1 MEIRELNVNNI
12 DDIKNAILNIFSKD
26 PWNDTWTEEQLHLY
40 VLELI
45 ENKNSLSFGFYENQN
60 LVGISL
66 GKVKHWCE
74 GTEYW
79 IEEFGI
85 LPEKQ
90 KSGLGSLFLTFI
102 ERVLKSKEVTSIVL
116 LTENMVPAYTFY
128 QKNGFK
134 EQKETVFFSK
144 KITGIARTATTRRG
158 KTPSRRDTTRAV
170 GKKAKTDARTASTP
184 YGQYPVRLVPE
195 ELFV

>member
-1 MEIRELNVNNI
+1 MPSE
-12 DDIKNAILNIFSKD
+12 
-26 PWNDTWTEEQLHLY
+26 P
-40 VLELI
+40 VLFH
-45 ENKNSLSFGFYENQN
+45 SRPLSFGFYENQN

-158 KTPSRRDTTRAV
+158 KTPSRVAAEGTTRAGV
-170 GKKAKTDARTASTP
+170 AAPRA
-184 YGQYPVRLVPE
+184 
-195 ELFV
+195 

>member
-40 VLELI
+40 VLDLI

-90 KSGLGSLFLTFI
+90 KSGL
-102 ERVLKSKEVTSIVL
+102 
-116 LTENMVPAYTFY
+116 
-128 QKNGFK
+128 
-134 EQKETVFFSK
+134 
-144 KITGIARTATTRRG
+144 
-158 KTPSRRDTTRAV
+158 
-170 GKKAKTDARTASTP
+170 
-184 YGQYPVRLVPE
+184 
-195 ELFV
+195 

>member
-158 KTPSRRDTTRAV
+158 KTPSRVAAEGTTRV
-170 GKKAKTDARTASTP
+170 GVAAPRA
-184 YGQYPVRLVPE
+184 
-195 ELFV
+195 